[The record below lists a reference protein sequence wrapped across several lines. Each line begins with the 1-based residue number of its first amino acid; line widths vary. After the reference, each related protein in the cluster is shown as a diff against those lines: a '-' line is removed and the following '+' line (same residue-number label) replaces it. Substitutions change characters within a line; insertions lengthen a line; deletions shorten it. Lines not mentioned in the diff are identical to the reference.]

1 MSEPTTA
8 PVDLTTVL
16 AGMTLV
22 SPVLTAAGCGGTGRE
37 LEPFAGPDGLAAL
50 GGFVTRTVTL
60 DPADGAPAPRVLEA
74 PAGVLHATGRQSP
87 GLQGF
92 LATELPWLAQQR
104 VRTVVSVAGGTLA
117 EWGELARRLATSPG
131 VSALEVDLSA
141 ANREAHGRPFGA
153 EPYQAGKV
161 LHVVRRDL
169 PGGLPVL
176 AKLLPESSVADVA
189 RAAVENGADAL
200 VLSHGPRALGLDPGT
215 LRPALGAGLGSL
227 SGPAVRALAL
237 ARVYEVHAALPAV
250 PLVGV
255 GGIGTGQDALAFLA
269 AGATAVQVGSALFA
283 DPGAAARVTAELAAA
298 LAAHGLATPAEAVGL
313 AHATHDTA
321 TAPGGHP

>member
-1 MSEPTTA
+1 VSDLH
-8 PVDLTTVL
+8 VDLGTEL
-16 AGMTLV
+16 AGMALV

-37 LEPFAGPDGLAAL
+37 LEPFAGPRGLAGL

-60 DPADGAPAPRVLEA
+60 DPADGAPGRRVLEA
-74 PAGVLHATGRQSP
+74 PAGVLHATARQSL

-131 VSALEVDLSA
+131 VAALEVDLSA
-141 ANREAHGRPFGA
+141 ANREGHGRPFGA

-169 PGGLPVL
+169 PAGLPVL
-176 AKLLPESSVADVA
+176 AKLLPESPVADVA
-189 RAAVENGADAL
+189 RAAVDNGADAL
-200 VLSHGPRALGLDPGT
+200 VLTHGPRALALDPRT
-215 LRPALGAGLGSL
+215 LRPALDAGPGSL
-227 SGPAVRALAL
+227 AGPAVRAQSL
-237 ARVYEVHAALPAV
+237 ARVYDVHAALPAV

-255 GGIGTGQDALAFLA
+255 GGVRTGGDALAFLA

-283 DPGAAARVTAELAAA
+283 DPGAASRVTDELAAELAAR
-298 LAAHGLATPAEAVGL
+298 GLRTPAEAVGL
-313 AHATHDTA
+313 AHDSRDP
-321 TAPGGHP
+321 APGGHP